1 MKKLLAML
9 CVVAMAL
16 CATAC
21 GSSSNSSSSDAN
33 KSYKIGICQLIQHPA
48 LDAATKGFK
57 DYLTEKLGDK
67 VSFTEQ
73 NAAGDSAICAT
84 ICNQFASDNVDL
96 ILSNGTAALQ
106 AAVSATKTIPILGTS
121 ITDYG
126 SALGIDNWT
135 GTTGANVSGTTDLAP
150 LDEQADMINE
160 LYPNSKKVGIL
171 YCSGEP
177 NSKYQATTIT

>member
-1 MKKLLAML
+1 MKKILAML

-57 DYLTEKLGDK
+57 AYLTEKLGDK

-73 NAAGDSAICAT
+73 NAAGDSATCAT

-106 AAVSATKTIPILGTS
+106 AAVSATKTIPILGTCLLYTS
-121 ITDYG
+121 D
-126 SALGIDNWT
+126 A
-135 GTTGANVSGTTDLAP
+135 A
-150 LDEQADMINE
+150 DE
-160 LYPNSKKVGIL
+160 
-171 YCSGEP
+171 
-177 NSKYQATTIT
+177 

>member
-21 GSSSNSSSSDAN
+21 GSGSNSSNGSSNDAN

-57 DYLTEKLGDK
+57 AYLTEKLGDK

-73 NAAGDSAICAT
+73 NAAGDSAT
-84 ICNQFASDNVDL
+84 
-96 ILSNGTAALQ
+96 
-106 AAVSATKTIPILGTS
+106 
-121 ITDYG
+121 
-126 SALGIDNWT
+126 
-135 GTTGANVSGTTDLAP
+135 
-150 LDEQADMINE
+150 
-160 LYPNSKKVGIL
+160 
-171 YCSGEP
+171 
-177 NSKYQATTIT
+177 